1 MVESGDAICMDPLS
15 GVPGEAVHVEP
26 PQPVEEEEPRCL
38 HDGAGVVSPGQV
50 LADVDLQ
57 GQVGEG
63 IVEGYTDGVVCRSVW
78 SECDSKQVEFFFIT
92 WELQQVFFLI
102 LEPDLKPFYY
112 KLYNTDVE

>member
-78 SECDSKQVEFFFIT
+78 SECDSKQVEFFA
-92 WELQQVFFLI
+92 LPGSSSRYFF
-102 LEPDLKPFYY
+102 
-112 KLYNTDVE
+112 